1 MGERNHNNAVV
12 ALNEGKLVTK
22 SALRDDVASATNR
35 ARYLMFFD
43 FALEELL

>member
-1 MGERNHNNAVV
+1 MREGNHNNAVV
-12 ALNEGKLVTK
+12 ALNERNLVAK

-35 ARYLMFFD
+35 TSYLMFFD